1 MSFARYRR
9 HTLHGRHSYGT
20 YEGGKNG
27 RNLGRFRFVWADF
40 GGVSSKFHWLLFPS
54 HRCPK
59 QRLSVPLSTTFA
71 HILRLNGLL
80 SIRKLQVETA
90 EKSISRKAL
99 EIVVNRKGDPNL
111 LRLGKRFLEHFR
123 IRFRFL
129 FQSSRIDLW
138 KSSRQS
144 APGRRNHG
152 STKSPAAR
160 KSATA
165 LLMIAAH

>member
-9 HTLHGRHSYGT
+9 HTLHGRHSYGS

-54 HRCPK
+54 HRGPK

-80 SIRKLQVETA
+80 SIRKLQVETPSNRSFA
-90 EKSISRKAL
+90 KPREV
-99 EIVVNRKGDPNL
+99 VVNRSGDHN
-111 LRLGKRFLEHFR
+111 R
-123 IRFRFL
+123 
-129 FQSSRIDLW
+129 
-138 KSSRQS
+138 
-144 APGRRNHG
+144 
-152 STKSPAAR
+152 
-160 KSATA
+160 
-165 LLMIAAH
+165 

>member
-54 HRCPK
+54 HRGPK
-59 QRLSVPLSTTFA
+59 QRLSIPLSTTFA

-90 EKSISRKAL
+90 EKSISGKAL
-99 EIVVNRKGDPNL
+99 EIVVNREDDHNL

-123 IRFRFL
+123 IGFRFL
-129 FQSSRIDLW
+129 FQPSRIDLW

-144 APGRRNHG
+144 AP
-152 STKSPAAR
+152 
-160 KSATA
+160 
-165 LLMIAAH
+165 